1 VRQPLEVPE
10 SLEPAQRAGYGRTFH
25 DHPVFVGGGE
35 MGALMRSFD
44 WSKSPLGPPES
55 WTPALQNTA
64 RLLLANSFPMLLW
77 WGPDFISLYNDAYRP
92 VLGDKHP
99 HAALGRPFR
108 ECWSEVFPIL
118 EPLVQTPF
126 EGGPATWVEDIPLE
140 VNRYGFVEETHFT
153 IGYSAVPDPDA
164 PRGIGG
170 VLATVHEITQKVLGD
185 RRLAALR
192 ELGTR
197 SFDARTV
204 QGAWDVAI
212 STLAHCP
219 LDIPFALIYLIDE
232 SGETARLAGETGVS
246 GFPALRPQSVDLL
259 SETGDLWQLA
269 ASRRQNGIVVVDDLT
284 TRAGRLPQGPGSN
297 RPSDPPHTAV
307 ILPIQS
313 SLAGQPAGFLV
324 AGISPRLRF
333 DDAYRGFLELFSAQI
348 ATVVTNAR
356 AYEEERR
363 RSEALAEIDRAR
375 TVFFSNVSHEFRT
388 PLTLMMGPIEEALRQ
403 QGDPLPVRRES
414 LELAH
419 RNSLRLLK
427 LVNTLLDF
435 SRIEAGRIQAVYE
448 PVDLAALT
456 AELASV
462 FRSAVERAGL
472 NYTVDCPPLDQPVY
486 IDREIWEKVVLNLL
500 SNAFKFT
507 LHGSIQVGL
516 HAAGPEVQLI
526 VRDTG
531 TGIASADLPH
541 VFERFYRVANSRGRS
556 YEGSGIGLALVQELV
571 RLSGGQIRVESQ
583 VDRGSAFV
591 VTIPFGSAHLP
602 QERIGATRT
611 ASSSIGADA
620 FLEEASRWTD
630 PAQEHPSAA
639 PAPASAA
646 LARIVV
652 ADDNSD
658 MREYVQH
665 LLAGTYQVVVAAD
678 GQAALEAMLL
688 DPPDLVLTDVMMPR
702 LDGVG
707 LLKAMRADKRTA
719 SIPVI
724 MLSARAGEESR
735 VEGVTAGA
743 DDYLVKPFSA
753 RELLARVEN
762 LLTLSRLRRDTE
774 RRVRESEE
782 RFRSLAAATF
792 YSVYRMSPDWSELR
806 QLTGDGSLAPTES
819 PNRNWLQE
827 YILPEDEPQ
836 MLRAIGDAIRT
847 RRMFALEHRVRR
859 ADGSIGWTL
868 SRAIPLFDN
877 RGEITEWFGAAIDL
891 TERRMHQENRA
902 RLAAIVDSADD
913 AIISKDLNGI
923 IHTWNHGA
931 ERMFGYT
938 AAEAVG
944 RSILT
949 LIPPELQHEE
959 DEILARLKAGQRIDH
974 YETVRIR
981 KSGERFEVSITVSPL
996 RDESGRVTGAS
1007 KIARDISDRR
1017 RIERLLMQSEKL
1029 SATGRMAA
1037 SIAHEI
1043 NNPLESLMNLIYLAR
1058 HSAEPGS
1065 QAHGYLRTAE
1075 EELERVSHL
1084 ARQTLGYY
1092 RDTNAPTEVRLHELI
1107 RNVLTVYNS
1116 RLIAAGI
1123 SVDLRFNDQQRIM
1136 ASKGELLQV
1145 FSNVIANA
1153 LDAMS
1158 RGGTLHIATRKVVSL
1173 GGDGLEV
1180 VIRDTGAG
1188 IRPENLPRIFDPFFT
1203 TKGELGTGIG
1213 LWVAKQLIETRGGQI
1228 SVASSVEPKRRGTT
1242 ITILIPF
1249 AMPGHRYAA

>member
-1 VRQPLEVPE
+1 VPQPLEVPE
-10 SLEPAQRAGYGRTFH
+10 SLHPAQDAGAGRNTH
-25 DHPVFVGGGE
+25 GHPVFVGGGE

-44 WSKSPLGPPES
+44 WSNNPLGPPQS
-55 WTPALQNTA
+55 WSPALQNTT

-108 ECWSEVFPIL
+108 ECWSEVFPVL

-140 VNRYGFVEETHFT
+140 VNRYGFLEETHFT
-153 IGYSAVPDPDA
+153 ISYSAVPDPEA

-170 VLATVHEITQKVLGD
+170 VLATVHEITQKVLSD

-192 ELGTR
+192 ELSTR
-197 SFDARTV
+197 SFEARTV
-204 QGAWDVAI
+204 LEACEVAA
-212 STLAHCP
+212 STLAHYS

-232 SGETARLAGETGVS
+232 SGEIARLAGETGMS
-246 GFPALRPQSVDLL
+246 GFPALCPQSADLR
-259 SETGDLWQLA
+259 SQSGDLWRLA
-269 ASRRQNGIVVVDDLT
+269 EAHRQNSVVVVDDLGK
-284 TRAGRLPQGPGSN
+284 AGQVPPGPWST
-297 RPSDPPHTAV
+297 PPHTAV
-307 ILPIQS
+307 TVPIQS
-313 SLAGQPAGFLV
+313 SMAGQPAGFLV
-324 AGISPRLRF
+324 AGISSHVRF
-333 DDAYRGFLELFSAQI
+333 DDSYRGFLELFAAQI
-348 ATVVTNAR
+348 ATVLTNAR
-356 AYEEERR
+356 ANEEERR
-363 RSEALAEIDRAR
+363 RIEALAEIDRAK

-388 PLTLMMGPIEEALRQ
+388 PLTLMMGPLEEALRHD
-403 QGDPLPVRRES
+403 GDPLAIRRES

-456 AELASV
+456 MELASV
-462 FRSAVERAGL
+462 FRSIIERAGL
-472 NYTVDCPPLDQPVY
+472 TYTVDCPPLDQPVCV
-486 IDREIWEKVVLNLL
+486 DREMWEKVVFNLL

-507 LHGSIQVGL
+507 LQGSIEVSL
-516 HAAGPEVQLI
+516 RAAGHEVRLI

-531 TGIASADLPH
+531 TGIAPADLPH
-541 VFERFYRVANSRGRS
+541 VFERFYRVANGRGRS
-556 YEGSGIGLALVQELV
+556 YEGSGIGLALVHELV
-571 RLSGGQIRVESQ
+571 RLNGGHLSVESEL
-583 VDRGSAFV
+583 DRGSAFIV
-591 VTIPFGSAHLP
+591 SIPFGSAHLH
-602 QERIGATRT
+602 QERLGAPRT

-620 FLEEASRWTD
+620 FLQEALHWAE
-630 PAQEHPSAA
+630 PGLAPPPPV
-639 PAPASAA
+639 PAPAAA
-646 LARIVV
+646 SRARIVV

-665 LLAGTYQVVVAAD
+665 LLAGVYQVVAVAD
-678 GQAALEAMLL
+678 GEAALEAVLR
-688 DPPDLVLTDVMMPR
+688 DPPDLVLTDIMMPR
-702 LDGVG
+702 VDGIG
-707 LLKAMRADKRTA
+707 LLRAMRAHERTA

-735 VEGVTAGA
+735 LEGAGAGA
-743 DDYLVKPFSA
+743 DDFLIKPFSA

-762 LLTLSRLRRDTE
+762 HLALSRLRRDTE

-792 YSVYRMSPDWSELR
+792 YSIYRMSPDWSEMR
-806 QLTGDGSLAPTES
+806 QISGANFLASTNT

-827 YILPEDEPQ
+827 YILPEDQPQ
-836 MLRAIGDAIRT
+836 VLGAIQDAIRT
-847 RRMFALEHRVRR
+847 RSMFALEHRVRR
-859 ADGSIGWTL
+859 VDGTIGWTL
-868 SRAIPLFDN
+868 SRAIPLLDE
-877 RGEITEWFGAAIDL
+877 RGEITEWFGAATDL
-891 TERRMHQENRA
+891 TERRTSQENQA
-902 RLAAIVDSADD
+902 RLAAIVDTADD

-923 IHTWNHGA
+923 IRTWNHGA

-944 RSILT
+944 RSILM
-949 LIPPELQHEE
+949 LIPPDLQYEE

-974 YETVRIR
+974 YETVRTR
-981 KSGERFEVSITVSPL
+981 KNGAKLEVSITISPL

-1058 HSAEPGS
+1058 QHADPNSK
-1065 QAHGYLRTAE
+1065 AHGYLRTAE
-1075 EELERVSHL
+1075 GELERVSHL

-1092 RDTNAPTEVRLHELI
+1092 RDTNAPTEVVLHDLI

-1116 RLIAAGI
+1116 RIVSTGI
-1123 SVDLRFNDQQRIM
+1123 TVDLRFNDLQRIV
-1136 ASKGELLQV
+1136 ASKGEMLQV
-1145 FSNVIANA
+1145 FSNLIANA
-1153 LDAMS
+1153 IDAMS
-1158 RGGTLHIATRKVVSL
+1158 RGGTLHIATRKVISSRA
-1173 GGDGLEV
+1173 DGLEV
-1180 VIRDTGAG
+1180 VIRDTGTG
-1188 IRPENLPRIFDPFFT
+1188 IQPENLPKIFEPFFT

-1228 SVASSVEPKRRGTT
+1228 SVSSSVEPKSSGTA
-1242 ITILIPF
+1242 ITIFIPF
-1249 AMPGHRYAA
+1249 AMPGQAHAA

>member
-1 VRQPLEVPE
+1 MEA
-10 SLEPAQRAGYGRTFH
+10 AQDAGNGRTPH
-25 DHPVFVGGGE
+25 DHPVFAGGGE

-55 WTPALQNTA
+55 WSPALQNTT

-77 WGPDFISLYNDAYRP
+77 WGPDFISLYNDAYSP

-140 VNRYGFVEETHFT
+140 INRYGIVEETHFT

-170 VLATVHEITQKVLGD
+170 VLATVHEITQKVLND

-197 SFDARTV
+197 SFEARTV
-204 QGAWDVAI
+204 QDAWDVAI
-212 STLAHCP
+212 STLAHYP
-219 LDIPFALIYLIDE
+219 LDIPFAFIYLIDE
-232 SGETARLAGETGVS
+232 SGETARLAGATGMS
-246 GFPALRPQSVDLL
+246 GFPELCPELVDLRTEPGGIL
-259 SETGDLWQLA
+259 QLTSA
-269 ASRRQNGIVVVDDLT
+269 LRQNGIVVIDDLGSHI
-284 TRAGRLPQGPGSN
+284 GRLPQAPGSDQ
-297 RPSDPPHTAV
+297 PTDPPHTAV
-307 ILPIQS
+307 TLPIQS
-313 SLAGQPAGFLV
+313 SFAGQPAGFLV
-324 AGISPRLRF
+324 AGISSRLRL

-356 AYEEERR
+356 ANEEERR
-363 RSEALAEIDRAR
+363 RSEALAEIDHAK

-388 PLTLMMGPIEEALRQ
+388 PLTLMMGPVEEALQQ
-403 QGDPLPVRRES
+403 QGDPLPIRRES

-419 RNSLRLLK
+419 RNSLRMLK

-448 PVDLAALT
+448 PVDLAELT

-462 FRSAVERAGL
+462 FRSIIERAGL
-472 NYTVDCPPLDQPVY
+472 TYTVDCPPLDQPVY
-486 IDREIWEKVVLNLL
+486 VDREMWEKVVLNLL

-507 LHGSIQVGL
+507 LEGSIEVSL
-516 HAAGPEVQLI
+516 RAAGREVQLM

-531 TGIASADLPH
+531 TGIASDDLPH
-541 VFERFYRVANSRGRS
+541 VFERFYRVAGSRGRS

-571 RLSGGQIRVESQ
+571 RLHGGQVRVESD
-583 VDRGSAFV
+583 VDRGSAFIIS
-591 VTIPFGSAHLP
+591 IPFGSAHLP

-611 ASSSIGADA
+611 ASSSIGAEA
-620 FLEEASRWTD
+620 FLQEAFRWSD
-630 PAQEHPSAA
+630 PAQEHP
-639 PAPASAA
+639 PALASPASTA
-646 LARIVV
+646 LARILV

-665 LLAGTYQVVVAAD
+665 LLAGTYQIVAVAD
-678 GQAALEAMLL
+678 GQAALEAALR
-688 DPPDLVLTDVMMPR
+688 DPPDLVLTDIMMPR

-707 LLKAMRADKRTA
+707 LLRAMRADERTA
-719 SIPVI
+719 SVPVI

-735 VEGVTAGA
+735 VEGVSAGA

-762 LLTLSRLRRDTE
+762 LLMLSRLRRETE

-782 RFRSLAAATF
+782 RFRSLASATF
-792 YSVYRMSPDWSELR
+792 SSIYRMGPDWSEMR
-806 QLTGDGSLAPTES
+806 QLSGDGFLAATDA
-819 PNRNWLQE
+819 PNRNWLHE
-827 YILPEDEPQ
+827 YLLPEDEPQ
-836 MLRAIGDAIRT
+836 VLRAIEDAIRT
-847 RRMFALEHRVRR
+847 RSMFALEHRVRR
-859 ADGSIGWTL
+859 ADGSIGWIL
-868 SRAIPLFDN
+868 SRAIPLLDN

-891 TERRMHQENRA
+891 TDRRMYQENQA

-923 IHTWNHGA
+923 IRTWNQGA
-931 ERMFGYT
+931 ARMFGYT

-944 RSILT
+944 RSILM
-949 LIPPELQHEE
+949 LIPPELRFEE
-959 DEILARLKAGQRIDH
+959 DRILASLKAGQRIDH
-974 YETVRIR
+974 YETVRAR
-981 KSGERFEVSITVSPL
+981 KNGEKIEVSITISPL
-996 RDESGRVTGAS
+996 RDHSGRVTGAS
-1007 KIARDISDRR
+1007 KIVRDVSDRR

-1058 HSAEPGS
+1058 QTAEPGS
-1065 QAHGYLRTAE
+1065 PAHGYLRTAE
-1075 EELERVSHL
+1075 GELERVSHL

-1092 RDTNAPTEVRLHELI
+1092 RDTNAPTEVLLPELI
-1107 RNVLTVYNS
+1107 RNVLTVYNA
-1116 RLIAAGI
+1116 RLLATRIT
-1123 SVDLRFNDQQRIM
+1123 VDLRFGDLERIQ
-1136 ASKGELLQV
+1136 ASKGEMLQI
-1145 FSNVIANA
+1145 FSNIIANA
-1153 LDAMS
+1153 IDAMS
-1158 RGGTLHIATRKVVSL
+1158 GGGTLHIATRKVISSHA
-1173 GGDGLEV
+1173 DGLEV
-1180 VIRDTGAG
+1180 VIRDTGTG
-1188 IRPENLPRIFDPFFT
+1188 IRPENLPKIFDPFFT

-1213 LWVAKQLIETRGGQI
+1213 LWVAKQLIETRGGRI
-1228 SVASSVEPKRRGTT
+1228 SVATSVEPKRSGTT
-1242 ITILIPF
+1242 ITIFIPF
-1249 AMPGHRYAA
+1249 AMPRRAHAA